1 MGRLLRN
8 RSGRATFLCYH
19 SVAPQGPEYLTV
31 GADLFERQLDE
42 LVRRR
47 IGCGGAAEL
56 ASCADGTLAA
66 PTAFLTFDDGFLD
79 NYQTVLPLLR
89 ERGLPAFCFV
99 VPPLLAEGGA
109 FAWPEVAADQERFSE
124 TMRSITWA
132 QAEEM
137 AAGGF
142 EIGSH
147 TLTHRRLALLGPEEL
162 RQELS
167 DSRAAIR
174 ERLGRCETI
183 AYPFGEWSPEVAAAT
198 RECGYRYAFTLPGR
212 HGQWRAG
219 PHSIPR
225 LNVDYRD
232 EPDRFARK
240 LTPLGK
246 EAFLSPA
253 VAPVKRALRKL
264 RGRPEP
270 GSA

>member
-1 MGRLLRN
+1 MRRLLRN

-19 SVAPQGPEYLTV
+19 SVAPRGPEYLTV
-31 GADLFERQLDE
+31 DAGLFERQLDE
-42 LVRRR
+42 LARRR
-47 IGCGGAAEL
+47 IACGGPAEL
-56 ASCADGTLAA
+56 AACADGSLAA

-79 NYQTVLPLLR
+79 NYETVLPLLR
-89 ERGLPAFCFV
+89 ERGLPALCFV
-99 VPPLLAEGGA
+99 IPPLLEDGGA
-109 FAWPEVAADQERFSE
+109 FAWPEVAADRERFPE
-124 TMRSITWA
+124 TMRSIDWA

-137 AAGGF
+137 AEAGF

-147 TLTHRRLALLGPEEL
+147 TLTHPRLQLLGPEQL

-174 ERLGRCETI
+174 ERLGRCDTL
-183 AYPFGEWSPEVAAAT
+183 AYPFGEWSDEVAAAA
-198 RECGYRYAFTLPGR
+198 RECGYRFAFTLPGR
-212 HGQWRAG
+212 QGQWRAG

-246 EAFLSPA
+246 EAILSPA
-253 VAPVKRALRKL
+253 VTPLKRALRKL